1 MFFSSSLSWKF
12 ICDSKTNGNETTT
25 TTEYCLEGTTS
36 SFSAECCSNVDEGA
50 SLHRPIFDDLLPRAK
65 QVCDSDTSQYI
76 ANQEYSSFFLNHH
89 YFFLSDLI

>member
-1 MFFSSSLSWKF
+1 MSFSSSLSWKF

-25 TTEYCLEGTTS
+25 TEYYLEGTT

-76 ANQEYSSFFLNHH
+76 ANQEYSSSFFNSSLFLSFFL
-89 YFFLSDLI
+89 I

>member
-1 MFFSSSLSWKF
+1 MSFSSSLSWKF
-12 ICDSKTNGNETTT
+12 ICDSKTNGNE

-65 QVCDSDTSQYI
+65 QDCDSDTSQYI
-76 ANQEYSSFFLNHH
+76 ANQEYSSFLLFKSTLI
-89 YFFLSDLI
+89 LSDLI